1 MKEIAKRLAQAE
13 KIIIASHYNP
23 EGDAI
28 GGILA
33 LYIALEKMGK
43 QLHAYNRDGV
53 PFNLSF
59 LPYAEKVSRELPPWS
74 AEVAIIVD
82 CGDFHRVGREAEHV
96 LAKVPLIINIDH
108 HPTNP
113 RFGHLNVVEPKKA
126 SASQLV
132 AQLIDELGVAWS
144 REMAENIYTG
154 IVADTG
160 SFQFSNTDEDALR
173 TAARMVE
180 LGANPAKVANYL
192 YYDLPERNL
201 HLLAKALNTLR
212 TDESGKIATI
222 EVTKEMMDST
232 GTEADATEGFVDYAR
247 SVRGVE
253 VAVLFRQTTADEYK
267 ISFRS
272 KGSLDVAQIARF
284 YGGGGHREAAGC
296 TVKGALQDVKREVIE
311 KVRNAIS
318 AHTA

>member
-1 MKEIAKRLAQAE
+1 MKEIAKRLAQTD

-43 QLHAYNRDGV
+43 RVHAYNRDGV

-59 LPYAEKVSRELPPWS
+59 LPYAEKVSSELPSWD
-74 AEVAIIVD
+74 AEVAVIVD
-82 CGDFHRVGREAEHV
+82 CGDFHRVGREAENA

-132 AQLIDELGVAWS
+132 AQLIDELGVVWS
-144 REMAENIYTG
+144 KEMAENIYTG

-296 TVKGALQDVKREVIE
+296 TVKGTLQDVKREVIE

>member
-1 MKEIAKRLAQAE
+1 
-13 KIIIASHYNP
+13 
-23 EGDAI
+23 
-28 GGILA
+28 
-33 LYIALEKMGK
+33 
-43 QLHAYNRDGV
+43 
-53 PFNLSF
+53 
-59 LPYAEKVSRELPPWS
+59 
-74 AEVAIIVD
+74 
-82 CGDFHRVGREAEHV
+82 
-96 LAKVPLIINIDH
+96 
-108 HPTNP
+108 
-113 RFGHLNVVEPKKA
+113 
-126 SASQLV
+126 
-132 AQLIDELGVAWS
+132 
-144 REMAENIYTG
+144 MAENIYTG

-201 HLLAKALNTLR
+201 RLLARALNTLR

-296 TVKGALQDVKREVIE
+296 TVKGTLQDVKREVIE